1 MKPLILA
8 SLLILESV
16 ALGAQSGNRLYYN
29 EDDTDFFWSSQ
40 IPPGKAGETLDR
52 FVDGIAGAGV
62 TVFLCDVNARR
73 TNYRT
78 RVWDAYWDGYDPAG
92 PDDQPFLAPMR
103 RSDVAA
109 YRKGIGNML
118 AVYQQG
124 VDYPARVIQ
133 RCRHDGMSPWIT
145 LRMNDCHENDNPAHP
160 FHGSFW
166 VKNPQLRRK
175 NCSGYFAT
183 CLDYATPEVRAF
195 YMSLVAE
202 VLERYDPDGLELD
215 FMREPYVFSA
225 DKEREG
231 APILTSWVREVRQR
245 VADAAAKRGH
255 PVRLSVRVPSRP
267 EVAVA
272 MGLDAIAWAKEGL
285 IDVLVT
291 TPRWA
296 TLEFDLPIIQ
306 WRQALGEA
314 KVALLGGLEVL
325 YRPVPGGPASTVS
338 PELAIGAATSVLSQG
353 ADAVYLFNYFPGTFP
368 VPVYQETLR
377 AMTSLG
383 SAQKLPRRVGVTY
396 RDIIAPG
403 EQYRAP
409 LPATGKD
416 ATFRIRLGPV
426 PDPLWLCD
434 VLIGVAPA
442 SGALRPHLS
451 VLVNGTPC
459 NFLNEE
465 SAKDALRLV
474 SFRVPALALKG
485 TEVHEVKVASEEQ
498 TPVTI
503 RQVEMFLRAPVTA
516 NAEHGPSPVRPK

>member
-1 MKPLILA
+1 LA
-8 SLLILESV
+8 GLLILETV
-16 ALGAQSGNRLYYN
+16 ALGAQPGNRLYYN
-29 EDDTDFFWSSQ
+29 QDDTDFFWSSQ
-40 IPPGKAGETLDR
+40 IPAGKAGETLDR

-73 TNYRT
+73 TNYRS

-92 PDDQPFLAPMR
+92 PDDQPFLAPIPR
-103 RSDVAA
+103 ADVAA

-133 RCRHDGMSPWIT
+133 RCRHDKMSPWIT
-145 LRMNDCHENDNPAHP
+145 LRMNDCHENNIPAHP

-175 NCSGYFAT
+175 NCTGYFAT
-183 CLDYATPEVRAF
+183 CLDYANPEVRAF
-195 YMSLVAE
+195 YMSLIAE
-202 VLERYDPDGLELD
+202 ALDRYDPDGLELD

-231 APILTSWVREVRQR
+231 APILTGWMREVRR
-245 VADAAAKRGH
+245 WVGDAATRRGH
-255 PVRLSVRVPSRP
+255 PIRLSVRVPSRP

-296 TLEFDLPIIQ
+296 TLEFDLPITQ
-306 WRQALGEA
+306 WRQALGDA

-338 PELAIGAATSVLSQG
+338 PALAIGAATSVLSQG

-368 VPVYQETLR
+368 PPAYQGTLQ
-377 AMTSLG
+377 AMVSLE
-383 SAQKLPRRVGVTY
+383 SVQKLPRRVGVTY
-396 RDIIAPG
+396 CDITAPG
-403 EQYRAP
+403 ERYLPP

-426 PDPLWLCD
+426 LDRHWLCD
-434 VLIGVAPA
+434 VVLGIAFAPGTVGSA
-442 SGALRPHLS
+442 LS
-451 VLVNGTPC
+451 VRVNGTPC
-459 NFLNEE
+459 QFLSEE
-465 SAKDALRLV
+465 PSKGELRLT
-474 SFRVPALALKG
+474 SFRVPASALKS
-485 TEVHEVKVASEEQ
+485 TEVHEVKVASQEQ
-498 TPVTI
+498 APVSI
-503 RQVEMFLRAPVTA
+503 RQVEMFLRPPARQAT
-516 NAEHGPSPVRPK
+516 EHSASPSRPQ